1 MYAISVFLRKKKG
14 SNSMKNS
21 VCSFVLVLLC
31 IVLCVSVALCGVST
45 FGLKSV
51 MEDDAINKGLD
62 LVGGSSI
69 TFKAL
74 PDETNEEFDM
84 NDALTKVE
92 TILRDRLDSLSYSEA
107 TIARVGDDQ
116 IRVEIP
122 GISDPNAASETL
134 GSTAKL
140 EFKDADGN
148 VIFEGDKVKG
158 AVSNYGPVGNSMGS
172 EHHVVLEF
180 TSEGQKLFAEATAAA
195 AARKGED
202 KNYIDIEL
210 DGRNISHASVEEAI
224 NNSTC
229 TISGS
234 FTQEAAVELA
244 GLIDSGNLP
253 VELEE
258 IELRHVGATLGSDAL
273 STSLKAGAIGIL
285 LVMIFMI
292 LIYRLPGFVSS
303 LALVGY
309 VAIFAILLVYFRVN
323 LSLPGIAGII
333 LTIGMAVDA
342 NVIIYERIKEELNVG
357 KSVRNAVKNGFKGAT
372 SAIVDS
378 NVTTIIAAVVLVIM
392 GTGAVYGFGIT
403 LLIGTLV
410 SMFTALVVTRV
421 FLTALANMGVGS
433 WIMGGKRNR
442 GEN

>member
-1 MYAISVFLRKKKG
+1 
-14 SNSMKNS
+14 MKNS
-21 VCSFVLVLLC
+21 VCSFVLMLLC
-31 IVLCVSVALCGVST
+31 IVLSVTVVLCGVSVGE
-45 FGLKSV
+45 FNLKSV
-51 MEDDAINKGLD
+51 LDDEAINKGLD

-107 TIARVGDDQ
+107 TIARVGDDS

-158 AVSNYGPVGNSMGS
+158 AVANYGPVGNSMAS

-180 TSEGQKLFAEATAAA
+180 TSEGQKLFAEATAKAA
-195 AARKGED
+195 SRKGED
-202 KNYIDIEL
+202 KNFIDIEL
-210 DGRNISHASVEEAI
+210 DGRNISHASVETAI

-292 LIYRLPGFVSS
+292 LVYRLPGFVSAI
-303 LALVGY
+303 ALVGY
-309 VAIFAILLVYFRVN
+309 VAVFAIFLVGFRVN

-342 NVIIYERIKEELNVG
+342 NVIIYERIKEELRVG

-372 SAIVDS
+372 TAIVDS
-378 NVTTIIAAVVLVIM
+378 NVTTIIAAVVLVVL

-421 FLTALANMGVGS
+421 FLTALANMGVGA
-433 WIMGGKRNR
+433 WIMGGKRNH
-442 GEN
+442 NVD

>member
-1 MYAISVFLRKKKG
+1 
-14 SNSMKNS
+14 MKNS
-21 VCSFVLVLLC
+21 VCSFVLTLLC
-31 IVLCVSVALCGVST
+31 IVLCVTVAICGVSSI
-45 FGLKSV
+45 GLKSV
-51 MEDDAINKGLD
+51 MDDDAINKGLD

-74 PDETNEEFDM
+74 PDESVEDFDM
-84 NDALTKVE
+84 DAALTKVE

-148 VIFEGDKVKG
+148 VIFEGDRVKG
-158 AVSNYGPVGNSMGS
+158 AVANFGPVGNSMAS

-180 TSEGQKLFAEATAAA
+180 TADGQNEFAKATAAA
-195 AARKGED
+195 AARKSEG

-210 DGRNISHASVEEAI
+210 DGRNISHASVDQTI

-229 TISGS
+229 TISGG
-234 FTQEAAVELA
+234 FTQEAAIELA

-258 IELRHVGATLGSDAL
+258 IDLRHVGATLGSDAL
-273 STSLKAGAIGIL
+273 STSLMAGAIGIALVMLFML
-285 LVMIFMI
+285 LV
-292 LIYRLPGFVSS
+292 YRLPGFISVI
-303 LALVGY
+303 ALVSY
-309 VAIFAILLVYFRVN
+309 IAIFAVLVVGFRVN

-342 NVIIYERIKEELNVG
+342 NVIIYERVKEELAAG
-357 KSVRNAVKNGFKGAT
+357 KTVRSAVKNGFKGAT

-378 NVTTIIAAVVLVIM
+378 NVTTIIAAVVLVVL
-392 GTGAVYGFGIT
+392 GSGAVYGFGIT

-410 SMFTALVVTRV
+410 SMFTSLVVTRILLV
-421 FLTALANMGVGS
+421 SLANMGAGA
-433 WIMGGKRNR
+433 WLMGAKRVKSA
-442 GEN
+442 E

>member
-1 MYAISVFLRKKKG
+1 
-14 SNSMKNS
+14 MKNS
-21 VCSFVLVLLC
+21 VCSFVLTLLC
-31 IVLCVSVALCGVST
+31 IVLCVTVALCGVSSI
-45 FGLKSV
+45 GLKSV
-51 MEDDAINKGLD
+51 MDEDAINKGLD

-74 PDETNEEFDM
+74 PDETKEDFDM
-84 NDALTKVE
+84 DAALTKVE
-92 TILRDRLDSLSYSEA
+92 TILRNRLDSLSYSEA

-122 GISDPNAASETL
+122 GISDPNAASQTL

-148 VIFEGDKVKG
+148 VIFEGDAVKG
-158 AVSNYGPVGNSMGS
+158 AVANYGPVGNSMGS

-180 TSEGQKLFAEATAAA
+180 TSEGQKLFAQATAAA
-195 AARKGED
+195 ASKKAEG
-202 KNYIDIEL
+202 KNFIDIEL
-210 DGRNISHASVEEAI
+210 DGVNISHASVDQTI

-229 TISGS
+229 TISGG
-234 FTQEAAVELA
+234 FTQEAAIELA

-258 IELRHVGATLGSDAL
+258 IDLRHVGATLGSDAL
-273 STSLKAGAIGIL
+273 SSSLLAGAIGIA
-285 LVMIFMI
+285 LVMLFMI
-292 LIYRLPGFVSS
+292 LVYRLPGFVSA
-303 LALVGY
+303 LALVCY
-309 VAIFAILLVYFRVN
+309 MAIFAILVIAFRVN

-342 NVIIYERIKEELNVG
+342 NVIIYERIKEELRDG
-357 KSVRNAVKNGFKGAT
+357 KTVRSAVKNGFKGAT

-378 NVTTIIAAVVLVIM
+378 NVTTIIAAVVLVVL
-392 GTGAVYGFGIT
+392 GSGAVYGFGIT

-421 FLTALANMGVGS
+421 LLTTLANMGTGA
-433 WIMGGKRNR
+433 WLMGGKCSKSA
-442 GEN
+442 E

>member
-1 MYAISVFLRKKKG
+1 MYAISAFLRKKKG

-31 IVLCVSVALCGVST
+31 IVLCVTVALCGVSSI
-45 FGLKSV
+45 GLKSV
-51 MEDDAINKGLD
+51 MDEDAINKGLD

-69 TFKAL
+69 TFKAQ
-74 PDETNEEFDM
+74 PDETNENFDM
-84 NDALTKVE
+84 NEALTKVE
-92 TILRDRLDSLSYSEA
+92 TIFRKRLDSISYSEA

-122 GISDPNAASETL
+122 GISDSNSASEML

-148 VIFEGDKVKG
+148 VLFEGDKVKK
-158 AVSNYGPVGNSMGS
+158 AAANYGPVSNSLNS
-172 EHHVVLEF
+172 EHYVSLEF
-180 TSEGQKLFAEATAAA
+180 TDEGRVLFAAATEAAA
-195 AARKGED
+195 KRKADET
-202 KNYIDIEL
+202 NYIDIEL
-210 DGRNISHASVEEAI
+210 DGINISHASVETKI
-224 NNSTC
+224 NSNSC

-234 FTQEAAVELA
+234 FTQEEAVELA
-244 GLIDSGNLP
+244 GLIGSGNLP
-253 VELEE
+253 VELTEE
-258 IELRHVGATLGSDAL
+258 ENRVVGATLGSDAL
-273 STSLKAGAIGIL
+273 SSSLKAGLIGIL

-292 LIYRLPGFVSS
+292 LIYRLPGFVS
-303 LALVGY
+303 AITLVGY
-309 VAIFAILLVYFRVN
+309 IAIFAIFVVFFKVN

-357 KSVRNAVKNGFKGAT
+357 KTVRNAVKNGFKGAT

-378 NVTTIIAAVVLVIM
+378 NITTIIAAVVLVAM

-403 LLIGTLV
+403 LLVGTLI
-410 SMFTALVVTRV
+410 SMFTALVITRV
-421 FLTALANMGVGS
+421 FLTTLANMGVGA
-433 WIMGGKRNR
+433 WIMGAKRNR
-442 GEN
+442 KVD

>member
-1 MYAISVFLRKKKG
+1 
-14 SNSMKNS
+14 MKNS

-31 IVLCVSVALCGVST
+31 IVLCVTVALCGVST
-45 FGLKSV
+45 LGLKSV

-74 PDETNEEFDM
+74 PDEQNEEFDM

-92 TILRDRLDSLSYSEA
+92 TILRSRLDALSYSEA

-140 EFKDADGN
+140 QFKDADGN
-148 VIFEGDKVKG
+148 VIFEGDAVKG
-158 AVSNYGPVGNSMGS
+158 ASANYGPVGNSMAS

-180 TSEGQKLFAEATAAA
+180 TSEGQALFAEATARA
-195 AARKGED
+195 AARKGEE
-202 KNYIDIEL
+202 KNFIDIEL
-210 DGRNISHASVEEAI
+210 DGQNISHASVETAI
-224 NNSTC
+224 NSETC

-234 FTQEAAVELA
+234 FTQEAANELA

-273 STSLKAGAIGIL
+273 ATSIRAGAIGIL

-292 LIYRLPGFVSS
+292 LVYRLPGFVSAI
-303 LALVGY
+303 ALVGY
-309 VAIFAILLVYFRVN
+309 VAIFAVLLVYFRVN

-342 NVIIYERIKEELNVG
+342 NVIIYERIKEELKLG

-392 GTGAVYGFGIT
+392 GTGAVYGFGVT

-410 SMFTALVVTRV
+410 SMFTALVITRV
-421 FLTALANMGVGS
+421 FLTSLAEMGTGA
-433 WIMGGKRNR
+433 WLMGAVKKNDA
-442 GEN
+442 E

>member
-1 MYAISVFLRKKKG
+1 MYAISAFLRKKKG

-31 IVLCVSVALCGVST
+31 IVLCVTVALCGVGSI
-45 FGLKSV
+45 GLKSV

-92 TILRDRLDSLSYSEA
+92 TILRDRLDALSYSEA
-107 TIARVGDDQ
+107 TIARVGDDSL
-116 IRVEIP
+116 RVEIP

-158 AVSNYGPVGNSMGS
+158 AVSNFGPVGNSMAS

-180 TSEGQKLFAEATAAA
+180 TSEGQKLFAEATAKAA
-195 AARKGED
+195 SRKGEG
-202 KNYIDIEL
+202 KNFIDIEL
-210 DGRNISHASVEEAI
+210 DGRNISHASVDTAI

-229 TISGS
+229 IIFGGY
-234 FTQEAAVELA
+234 TQELAAETA

-285 LVMIFMI
+285 LVMLFMI
-292 LIYRLPGFVSS
+292 LVYRLPGFISAI
-303 LALVGY
+303 ALVGY
-309 VAIFAILLVYFRVN
+309 VAIFAVLLVYFRVN

-342 NVIIYERIKEELNVG
+342 NVIIYERIKEDLNVG
-357 KSVRNAVKNGFKGAT
+357 KSVRAAVKSGFKGAT

-378 NVTTIIAAVVLVIM
+378 NVTTIIAAVVLVAM

-410 SMFTALVVTRV
+410 SMFMALVVTRV
-421 FLTALANMGVGS
+421 FLTALANMGVGA
-433 WIMGGKRNR
+433 WIMGGKRKR
-442 GEN
+442 GEE